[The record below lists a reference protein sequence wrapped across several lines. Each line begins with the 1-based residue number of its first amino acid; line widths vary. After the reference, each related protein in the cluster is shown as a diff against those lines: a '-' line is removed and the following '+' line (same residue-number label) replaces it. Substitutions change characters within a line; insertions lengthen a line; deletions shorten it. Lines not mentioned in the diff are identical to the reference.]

1 MSTIVAISTPRG
13 RGALGIIRLSGA
25 DALRISR
32 QIAGLSFEVEPR
44 RPTLQNLK
52 DSQTSEIIDQ
62 ALITYFKAPYSLTGE
77 DVVEVS
83 CHGSPV
89 VLRRIIDLALSFG
102 ARLAG
107 PGEFTL
113 RALSNGKL
121 NLAQAEAIRDLIS
134 SQTEAA
140 ARQAARQ
147 LNGELAAALEPLK
160 NTLIEVIVLLESA
173 IEFVEDDLPPPQVRL
188 IEESLTLI
196 GSGVETLAGSY
207 SAGHLLQDGIKLTIV
222 GSPNVGKSSLFNR
235 LLARERA
242 IVSDIPGTTRDTLS
256 EPVDMEGVP
265 VLLSDTAGLRETPD
279 RIESLGI
286 QRTHRSMSDADLV
299 MVVVDGSVPIGPQ
312 DLRVLTSTQVARR
325 ILVLNKCDLP
335 RYQTS
340 SNELLSHD
348 AIHVSALTGEG
359 LDNLRTAI
367 LEMFDMTMMESGNL
381 LVTNARHHDLLR
393 HAHRELKAAEVLLSG
408 RASEELV
415 LEPLHNALR
424 FLGEITGETTTEEIL
439 SQIFATFCIGK

>member
-13 RGALGIIRLSGA
+13 RGALGIVRLSGA
-25 DALRISR
+25 DALRITR
-32 QIAGLSFEVEPR
+32 QISGSSSEVEPR
-44 RPTLQNLK
+44 RPVLQDLK

-62 ALITYFKAPYSLTGE
+62 ALITYFKAPHSLTGE
-77 DVVEVS
+77 DVVELS
-83 CHGSPV
+83 CHGSPI
-89 VLRRIIDLALSFG
+89 VLRRIIDMALCFG

-242 IVSDIPGTTRDTLS
+242 IVSDMPGTTRDTLS
-256 EPVDMEGVP
+256 EPVDMEG
-265 VLLSDTAGLRETPD
+265 
-279 RIESLGI
+279 
-286 QRTHRSMSDADLV
+286 
-299 MVVVDGSVPIGPQ
+299 
-312 DLRVLTSTQVARR
+312 
-325 ILVLNKCDLP
+325 
-335 RYQTS
+335 
-340 SNELLSHD
+340 
-348 AIHVSALTGEG
+348 
-359 LDNLRTAI
+359 
-367 LEMFDMTMMESGNL
+367 
-381 LVTNARHHDLLR
+381 
-393 HAHRELKAAEVLLSG
+393 
-408 RASEELV
+408 
-415 LEPLHNALR
+415 
-424 FLGEITGETTTEEIL
+424 
-439 SQIFATFCIGK
+439 

>member
-299 MVVVDGSVPIGPQ
+299 MVVVDGSVH
-312 DLRVLTSTQVARR
+312 
-325 ILVLNKCDLP
+325 
-335 RYQTS
+335 QTS
-340 SNELLSHD
+340 SDELLSHD